1 MFYDI
6 VTNVMFNFCIYFLIL
21 GNTVTLA
28 LYRYDQSDLQTRI
41 LEICDII
48 FVWAFFVE
56 MVMKLIG
63 LGVREYLR
71 DNFNIFDG
79 VIVIISLI
87 DFSITLASDSDD
99 NEGGILNVF
108 RALRLLRVI
117 KLGRKWKNFQK
128 IIQKM
133 LKSVISITNFT
144 VLLCLFMFIL
154 ALLGMEMFAYSVAF
168 NSEGEEILGKQNV
181 QEAFLAG
188 EELTWPRENFNQI

>member
-6 VTNVMFNFCIYFLIL
+6 VTSVMFNFGIYFLIL

-28 LYRYDQSDLQTRI
+28 LYRYDQSDLQTRM

-56 MVMKLIG
+56 MIMKLIG
-63 LGVREYLR
+63 LGVRKYLR

-79 VIVIISLI
+79 VIVIISLV
-87 DFSITLASDSDD
+87 DFSITLANDSDD

-117 KLGRKWKNFQK
+117 KLGRKW
-128 IIQKM
+128 
-133 LKSVISITNFT
+133 TNF
-144 VLLCLFMFIL
+144 
-154 ALLGMEMFAYSVAF
+154 
-168 NSEGEEILGKQNV
+168 
-181 QEAFLAG
+181 
-188 EELTWPRENFNQI
+188 

>member
-6 VTNVMFNFCIYFLIL
+6 VTSVMFNFGIYFLIL

-28 LYRYDQSDLQTRI
+28 LYRYDQTDLQTNM

-63 LGVREYLR
+63 LGVRKYLR

-79 VIVIISLI
+79 VIVIISLV
-87 DFSITLASDSDD
+87 DFSITLANDSDD

-117 KLGRKWKNFQK
+117 KLGRKWKNF
-128 IIQKM
+128 
-133 LKSVISITNFT
+133 
-144 VLLCLFMFIL
+144 
-154 ALLGMEMFAYSVAF
+154 
-168 NSEGEEILGKQNV
+168 
-181 QEAFLAG
+181 
-188 EELTWPRENFNQI
+188 